1 MTSVNSRS
9 DNDLCTGSENYLQED
24 QKITSVLGQRFTSV
38 QGQKMTSVRGQT
50 RPLIRSENDH
60 CTTDINSWIYK

>member
-9 DNDLCTGSENYLQED
+9 DNDLCTGSENYLQEG
-24 QKITSVLGQRFTSV
+24 QKIISV

-50 RPLIRSENDH
+50 KPLISIMIRSENDH
-60 CTTDINSWIYK
+60 CTTDINSWINK